1 MHLPTLA
8 EHEIIMTLVALALLL
23 AGAYLLGTL
32 FERLKAPRVVG
43 EILGGL
49 LFGGTFLAHFFPGAM
64 NAVFAAY
71 PEEGK
76 VLNIFYQ
83 LGLIFLMFLSGYNTK
98 IEVDRKNSRLITF
111 LFIGAT
117 VLPMAGACPFIRVF
131 RDAYIGTIGNDV
143 SFALVFT
150 IGVAITSIPVISKI
164 FFDMGIMNTRFS
176 NTVLTA
182 STLQDLLLWILLNA
196 ATRIATTGEV
206 RFWEMVVVVAIT
218 LGLFV
223 VVKLVSDHA
232 KTLKV
237 NLKPINFYSVS
248 FVILLLVCAGLYT
261 VGINIMYAAFLT
273 GYVVKAIAGVDDNVQ
288 GLMDNLGNFAFSF
301 FIPIYFALVGIQ
313 LNLLNN
319 FSWLRFLAFFAIA
332 FTLEA
337 VGTLIMVQFT
347 DLNRASKLN
356 FAVTMNARG
365 GPGIVLATV
374 AYSYNI
380 ISLEFF
386 TVLIL
391 TTMLSSLIAGYW
403 LRVQQKKDPDI
414 FMNLTKAPK
423 EAVAEV
429 SASNGSDGSNDP
441 GDANE

>member
-1 MHLPTLA
+1 MHLPTLN
-8 EHEIIMTLVALALLL
+8 EQEIIMTLVALALLL
-23 AGAYLLGTL
+23 AGAFLVGSL

-64 NAVFAAY
+64 NTVFAAY

-98 IEVDRKNSRLITF
+98 IEVDRKNSKLITCI
-111 LFIGAT
+111 FIGAT
-117 VLPMAGACPFIRVF
+117 VLPMAGSIPFISVF
-131 RDAYIGTIGNDV
+131 RDAYIGTLGNEV
-143 SFALVFT
+143 AFALVFT

-206 RFWEMVVVVAIT
+206 RFLEMLAVVLIT

-232 KTLKV
+232 KTLQMD
-237 NLKPINFYSVS
+237 LKPTYFYSIS
-248 FVILLLVCAGLYT
+248 FVILLLVCAGLYK

-273 GYVVKAIAGVDDNVQ
+273 GYVVKAVAGVDDKVR
-288 GLMDNLGNFAFSF
+288 GLMDGLGNFAFSF

-313 LNLLNN
+313 LNLLND

-332 FTLEA
+332 FTLEGI
-337 VGTLIMVQFT
+337 GTLLMVQLT
-347 DLNRASKLN
+347 DLNRRSKIN
-356 FAVTMNARG
+356 FAITMNARG

-374 AYSYNI
+374 AYSYDI

-403 LRVQQKKDPDI
+403 LRSQQKKDPEI
-414 FMNLTKAPK
+414 FMNLSK
-423 EAVAEV
+423 
-429 SASNGSDGSNDP
+429 
-441 GDANE
+441 